1 MTLKCQIRNL
11 DYLYEL
17 LKEEKMNK
25 AIGYCRVS
33 TDRQDLDIQ
42 KQVILEF
49 AQRNKMLIDEFIET
63 ETSSRLSSVDRKI
76 DILFDK
82 LSENDILLVAEL
94 SRLGR
99 NMLEVLNIIDN
110 LNKKGIKIIFI
121 RQPELSTNS
130 PHGKLLMAIYSYFA
144 ESEREFI
151 SIRTKA
157 GLATARAKG
166 QLLGRPRGAKNS
178 SGSPFDHHKAEIQ
191 KHLKLAV
198 PVNSILKIINSQ
210 TEKKLSYSALRYYI
224 EHDME
229 LMKIR

>member
-1 MTLKCQIRNL
+1 
-11 DYLYEL
+11 
-17 LKEEKMNK
+17 MNK
-25 AIGYCRVS
+25 VIGYCRVS

-42 KQVILEF
+42 KQVILEY
-49 AQRNKMLIDEFIET
+49 AQQQKMLIDEFIET
-63 ETSSRLSSVDRKI
+63 ETSSRLSSAERKI

-82 LSENDILLVAEL
+82 LSENDILITVEL

-99 NMLEVLNIIDN
+99 NMLEVLNIIDS

-130 PHGKLLMAIYSYFA
+130 PHGKLLTAIYSYFA

-151 SIRTKA
+151 SIRTRS

-178 SGSPFDHHKAEIQ
+178 NGSQFDKFKNDIK
-191 KHLKLAV
+191 KHLKMGV
-198 PVNSILKIINSQ
+198 PVNSILKIINNQ
-210 TEKKLSYSALRYYI
+210 MEQKLSYSALRYYI
-224 EHDME
+224 EHDTD
-229 LMKIR
+229 LLLINK

>member
-1 MTLKCQIRNL
+1 MSKIIAYT
-11 DYLYEL
+11 
-17 LKEEKMNK
+17 
-25 AIGYCRVS
+25 RVS

-42 KQVILEF
+42 KQLIYEY

-63 ETSSRLSSVDRKI
+63 ETSSRLTASERKI
-76 DILFDK
+76 DILIEMLCK
-82 LSENDILLVAEL
+82 NDILIVAEL

-121 RQPELSTNS
+121 RQPELSTTS

-151 SIRTKA
+151 SIRTKS

-166 QLLGRPRGAKNS
+166 VQLGRPKGAKNS
-178 SGSPFDHHKAEIQ
+178 SGSPFEVCKNDIK
-191 KHLKLAV
+191 KHLKLGV

-210 TEKKLSYSALRYYI
+210 MEHKLSYSALRYYI
-224 EHDME
+224 EHDTE
-229 LMKIR
+229 LMQYN